1 MASESGPEEDSG
13 VVAVFQGGVAQT
25 GQCTFIAELNT
36 TKPVHLGVAND
47 LWDAIELFVA
57 GLRHCQSMLRGDNTV
72 TMDSVTRSLEDTVAH
87 GGLQRAVEASLA
99 LQARAHKQ
107 AAHHRGPGGPTAAFT
122 DPFGAS
128 RRPAFSRP
136 AVAASF
142 GGAMASYSL
151 ANASGAEEGGW
162 GSTPGHGA
170 LASDGMGLPA
180 LDGMHSDLSD
190 GGGGPLGVGLG
201 SLSLGAPARHDDA
214 GNSAAVALAT
224 LASSGRRK
232 RASDLSASDAAGA
245 LSDGTT
251 THAASASAS
260 GRGSAGADDDD
271 DDDGDADD
279 DDGDADDDD
288 DDDDD
293 HDGATPAARG
303 GGPGAAH
310 RVPSSPAGASR
321 GRSSPSAKRVAG
333 GKGPQSSTT
342 RPRQSRT
349 QRGSFVSSMA
359 KRPLLDAS
367 VQLDPSTGRSVVCF
381 GVPEGYMDVQNY
393 DEKTSGR
400 LPADTT
406 KALKQWMVDHWSSPY
421 PQEAEKATMAGESG
435 MTLQQVSNWFRNERK
450 RIWLPLK
457 RRAEQLLA
465 PELAERKRA

>member
-190 GGGGPLGVGLG
+190 GGGGPLG
-201 SLSLGAPARHDDA
+201 
-214 GNSAAVALAT
+214 
-224 LASSGRRK
+224 
-232 RASDLSASDAAGA
+232 
-245 LSDGTT
+245 
-251 THAASASAS
+251 
-260 GRGSAGADDDD
+260 
-271 DDDGDADD
+271 
-279 DDGDADDDD
+279 
-288 DDDDD
+288 
-293 HDGATPAARG
+293 
-303 GGPGAAH
+303 
-310 RVPSSPAGASR
+310 
-321 GRSSPSAKRVAG
+321 
-333 GKGPQSSTT
+333 
-342 RPRQSRT
+342 
-349 QRGSFVSSMA
+349 
-359 KRPLLDAS
+359 
-367 VQLDPSTGRSVVCF
+367 LDPSTGRSVVCF

>member
-310 RVPSSPAGASR
+310 R
-321 GRSSPSAKRVAG
+321 
-333 GKGPQSSTT
+333 
-342 RPRQSRT
+342 
-349 QRGSFVSSMA
+349 
-359 KRPLLDAS
+359 
-367 VQLDPSTGRSVVCF
+367 LDPSTGRSVVCF

>member
-1 MASESGPEEDSG
+1 M
-13 VVAVFQGGVAQT
+13 
-25 GQCTFIAELNT
+25 
-36 TKPVHLGVAND
+36 
-47 LWDAIELFVA
+47 VA
-57 GLRHCQSMLRGDNTV
+57 GDV
-72 TMDSVTRSLEDTVAH
+72 
-87 GGLQRAVEASLA
+87 
-99 LQARAHKQ
+99 
-107 AAHHRGPGGPTAAFT
+107 
-122 DPFGAS
+122 
-128 RRPAFSRP
+128 
-136 AVAASF
+136 
-142 GGAMASYSL
+142 
-151 ANASGAEEGGW
+151 
-162 GSTPGHGA
+162 GHA
-170 LASDGMGLPA
+170 D
-180 LDGMHSDLSD
+180 
-190 GGGGPLGVGLG
+190 
-201 SLSLGAPARHDDA
+201 
-214 GNSAAVALAT
+214 
-224 LASSGRRK
+224 
-232 RASDLSASDAAGA
+232 
-245 LSDGTT
+245 
-251 THAASASAS
+251 AASASAS